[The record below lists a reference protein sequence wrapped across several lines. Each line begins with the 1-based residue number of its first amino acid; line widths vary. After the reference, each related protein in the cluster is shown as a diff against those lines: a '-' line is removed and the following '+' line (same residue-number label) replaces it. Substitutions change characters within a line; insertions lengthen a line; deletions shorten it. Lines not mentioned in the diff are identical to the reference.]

1 MPPAATHR
9 RPQPLPACRPPG
21 RCCRSGRA
29 EREGARATPL
39 PSWRCRARG
48 RRRSPWPA
56 ASLPAPC
63 SLPASAPPR
72 PPGAGPGGRRPS
84 AVAGGRGAAGAGRA
98 GAGPSVPRPSPPP
111 QAAASPG
118 WGLSAAGRAAPA
130 PQASLPAVPRRAA
143 WAVPAGSPAAVPE
156 ETDRVGLVFFTGE
169 PEASASR
176 RLRPGCGVPH
186 FSVRGSGAG
195 L

>member
-84 AVAGGRGAAGAGRA
+84 AVAGGRGAAGAGGRAPGRACPVPRLLPRPPPRPA
-98 GAGPSVPRPSPPP
+98 GASPPRDGQPPRLRRRSRPCPGGRPGPSPRALPRPSRRRRIGLVWFFSQESRRPLLLGACDP
-111 QAAASPG
+111 AAACRIS
-118 WGLSAAGRAAPA
+118 
-130 PQASLPAVPRRAA
+130 Q
-143 WAVPAGSPAAVPE
+143 
-156 ETDRVGLVFFTGE
+156 
-169 PEASASR
+169 
-176 RLRPGCGVPH
+176 
-186 FSVRGSGAG
+186 
-195 L
+195 